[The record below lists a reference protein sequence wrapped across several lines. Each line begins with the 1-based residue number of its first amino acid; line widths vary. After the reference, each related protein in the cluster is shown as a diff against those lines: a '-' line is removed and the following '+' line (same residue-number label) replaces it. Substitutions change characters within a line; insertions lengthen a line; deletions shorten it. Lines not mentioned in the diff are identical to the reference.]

1 MTAIMP
7 WLAELVAKGPAGAV
21 QRLAELQGVPAGS
34 VLTEGAPSALHQAAV
49 LHSFRWVHCR
59 RVCGEAGGGGGGRER
74 VQFVKLQPQFGLQGI
89 LKV

>member
-59 RVCGEAGGGGGGRER
+59 RVCGEAGGGEAGGGEG
-74 VQFVKLQPQFGLQGI
+74 FNLSSCSLNLDFKAY
-89 LKV
+89 

>member
-59 RVCGEAGGGGGGRER
+59 RVCGEAGGEAGGGEG
-74 VQFVKLQPQFGLQGI
+74 FNLSSCSLNLDFKPY
-89 LKV
+89 